1 MKHYLKILFFIPTV
15 IFICHIASAQQFT
28 TINGTV
34 VDAKTGFPLPY
45 ASISLNNS
53 SFTNV
58 ANSEG
63 EFSLKFPSGS
73 KNDSIIIS
81 YLGYRNLLVPISEL
95 MGKRS
100 SKILLHPTTIDIRSI
115 TVRPNDALAIFNSA
129 FSPKSIRR
137 NYSCEPVGMSG
148 FYRETIKKG
157 NKYLSFNE
165 AVVDILKQSY
175 IGYATD
181 NISIYKGRGNTNRT
195 VSDTLFLQLQGGPI
209 STLQLDIV
217 KDPFIAVDLF
227 SAPQFYDFKMGPM
240 FFMDNLNIYTI
251 DFDQVADMSDILFR
265 GRIYIESQTLAIM
278 RIEFEMN
285 VQGRK
290 DAWRIFVRKK
300 HDDVQIG
307 VDWAKYQINYKQHG
321 DKWHA
326 DYARIDLRFTAKYK
340 GKLLKN
346 KYDITTELA
355 ITDLDNKSALNIE
368 SNQRFKMKDILQN
381 KVNDFRDDN
390 FWKNYNI
397 IEPDQKIEN
406 IINRIIRQLKKERN

>member
-73 KNDSIIIS
+73 KNDSIIVS

-165 AVVDILKQSY
+165 AVVDIFKQSY

-217 KDPFIAVDLF
+217 KDAFIAVDLF

-300 HDDVQIG
+300 QDDVQIG

-390 FWKNYNI
+390 FWENYNI

>member
-73 KNDSIIIS
+73 KNDSIIVS

-95 MGKRS
+95 MGKRN

-165 AVVDILKQSY
+165 AVVDIFKQSY

-217 KDPFIAVDLF
+217 KDAFIAVDLF

-300 HDDVQIG
+300 QDDVQIG

-390 FWKNYNI
+390 FWENYNI

>member
-73 KNDSIIIS
+73 KNDSIIVS

-307 VDWAKYQINYKQHG
+307 VDWAKYQINYKQHA

>member
-73 KNDSIIIS
+73 KNDSIIVS

-95 MGKRS
+95 MGKRN

-300 HDDVQIG
+300 QDDVQIG

-368 SNQRFKMKDILQN
+368 SDQRFKMKDILQN

-390 FWKNYNI
+390 FWENYNI

>member
-73 KNDSIIIS
+73 KNDSIIVS

-95 MGKRS
+95 MGKRN

-217 KDPFIAVDLF
+217 KDAFIAVDLF

-300 HDDVQIG
+300 QDDVQIG

-368 SNQRFKMKDILQN
+368 SDQRFKMKDILQN

>member
-73 KNDSIIIS
+73 KNDSIIVS

-95 MGKRS
+95 MGKRN

-165 AVVDILKQSY
+165 AVVDIFKQSY

-217 KDPFIAVDLF
+217 KDAFIAVDLF

-300 HDDVQIG
+300 QDDVQIG

-368 SNQRFKMKDILQN
+368 SDQRFKMKDILQN

-390 FWKNYNI
+390 FWENYNI

>member
-73 KNDSIIIS
+73 KNDSIIVS

-95 MGKRS
+95 MGKRN

-165 AVVDILKQSY
+165 AVVDIFKQSY

-217 KDPFIAVDLF
+217 KDAFIAVDLF
-227 SAPQFYDFKMGPM
+227 SAPQFYYFKMGPM

-300 HDDVQIG
+300 QDDVQIG

-390 FWKNYNI
+390 FWENYNI